1 MGPRKRGAPIIYDD
15 RAIELMLIIKAH
27 YNLPNR
33 QTEGF
38 VRSIFERVGI
48 QLSVPDH
55 TTLSRRGRKLKVE
68 LPAKRGESL

>member
-1 MGPRKRGAPIIYDD
+1 
-15 RAIELMLIIKAH
+15 MLIIKAH

-33 QTEGF
+33 QTERF
-38 VRSIFERVGI
+38 VRSIFERTGI

-68 LPAKRGESL
+68 LPVKRGESA